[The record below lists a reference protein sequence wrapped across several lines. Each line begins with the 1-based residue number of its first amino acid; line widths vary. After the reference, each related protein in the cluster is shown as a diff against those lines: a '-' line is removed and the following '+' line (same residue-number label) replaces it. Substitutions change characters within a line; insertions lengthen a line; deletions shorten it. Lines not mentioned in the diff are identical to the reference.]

1 MQNIKKVYTFVVSI
15 SSFIYLKLKT
25 PSHPFI
31 KTELMKGVLIVLY
44 KLPLTRHI
52 KLTYI
57 QSTDKLM

>member
-1 MQNIKKVYTFVVSI
+1 MSI

-31 KTELMKGVLIVLY
+31 KTELMEGVLIVLY